1 MKAGLRAGLVVFAS
15 ALFVLSVCGLLVLPA
30 VADSS
35 LVWEGDVYSSG
46 VEVTSAVLNYGAA
59 YRVVATQ
66 VWYYSV
72 EENTY
77 LAADAMY
84 YTTDSSDT
92 VYWGN
97 YFPVPGGGS
106 FLQINGQNVSWGT
119 FSNGGSG
126 DHTYTTYCTGTG
138 VELTFRIVH
147 WAGPSYGPISC
158 HLHVQIYSEFPAGG
172 RIADVVPSG
181 LIVGF
186 VVGAVAFASVVTVP
200 MVVRRRRA

>member
-1 MKAGLRAGLVVFAS
+1 VRAGLVVFAS
-15 ALFVLSVCGLLVLPA
+15 ALFVLSVCGLLVLPT
-30 VADSS
+30 VAESS

-46 VEVTSAVLNYGAA
+46 VEVTSTVLNYGAA

-72 EENTY
+72 EEHTY

-106 FLQINGQNVSWGT
+106 FLQINGQNVSWGA
-119 FSNGGSG
+119 FSNGASG
-126 DHTYTTYCTGTG
+126 NHTYTTYCTGTG
-138 VELTFRIVH
+138 VGLTFGIVH
-147 WAGPSYGPISC
+147 WAGPSYGAISC
-158 HLHVQIYSEFPAGG
+158 HLHVQIYGEFPAGG

-181 LIVGF
+181 LVVGF
-186 VVGAVAFASVVTVP
+186 VVGAVAFAAVGTVP
-200 MVVRRRRA
+200 VIRRRRQV